1 MSLCPT
7 VTTKGNMLPVSL
19 ISATRDE
26 RRGDLGTLIKARLV
40 KLSMILVALSVTL
53 AGCGGASTGGQK
65 TVGSPGAATT
75 EAENPT
81 SDGPTGQMGPD
92 PAFDPILPTL
102 RRMTTA
108 PIMLPTS
115 LPEEIKSVGIEEK
128 ASEADPYATE
138 GDKYSILLL
147 YEDTAPDQ
155 PFKPYV
161 HYMTA
166 GRIVAWPASAPAP
179 DPTNGSGTAQRL
191 EDVALPDG
199 TVADLERLEPPPGA
213 NYGPFTVG
221 TFEEEGE
228 RYTVMIEGDTPEG
241 AATRQI
247 LSTMVRVPRT

>member
-1 MSLCPT
+1 MLLCST
-7 VTTKGNMLPVSL
+7 VTTKGNRLPVPM
-19 ISATRDE
+19 ISAARDK
-26 RRGDLGTLIKARLV
+26 RRGDLGSLMEARLV
-40 KLSMILVALSVTL
+40 KLSMIFVALSVTL
-53 AGCGGASTGGQK
+53 ASCGGASTGGQD

-75 EAENPT
+75 EAQHST
-81 SDGPTGQMGPD
+81 SDGPTGQMSPD

-115 LPEEIKSVGIEEK
+115 LPEKIKSVGIEEK

-155 PFKPYV
+155 PIKPYV

-166 GRIVAWPASAPAP
+166 GRVVAWPASAPAP
-179 DPTNGSGTAQRL
+179 DPTNGSGTAKRL

-199 TVADLERLEPPPGA
+199 TVANLKRLEPPPGA

-241 AATRQI
+241 AMTRQI
-247 LSTMVRVPRT
+247 LSTMVRVPGT